1 MPKLW
6 TQTIEGHRAAVWQ
19 AVVDT
24 TAALVAEGGLRAVT
38 MSQVAE
44 KVGIGR
50 ATLYKYF
57 PDVDSIMFAWHEQ
70 QVAHHLEHLKKLA
83 ETPATPSQ
91 RLGTVLERYALN
103 RHEHSGHDLAGLL
116 HQGPHMAHAENA
128 LAEFLEELLRAGAR
142 AGEVRDDIAPK
153 ELATYCIHALSAA
166 PDLPS
171 KAAVKRLVALTSTA
185 LATGAATSEQ
195 NHPGESE

>member
-6 TQTIEGHRAAVWQ
+6 TQTIEGHRAVVWQ
-19 AVVDT
+19 SIVDT
-24 TAALVAEGGLRAVT
+24 TAALVAESGLRAVT
-38 MSQVAE
+38 MSEVAE

-70 QVAHHLEHLKKLA
+70 VIAHHLEQLKQLA
-83 ETPATPSQ
+83 DTPGPPGR
-91 RLGTVLERYALN
+91 RLSDVLERYALN

-116 HQGPHMAHAENA
+116 HQGEHMAHAESA
-128 LAEFLEELLRAGAR
+128 LASFIEELIDDGVEAGHI
-142 AGEVRDDIAPK
+142 RDDIAPK
-153 ELATYCIHALSAA
+153 ELATYCLHALSAA

-171 KAAVKRLVALTSTA
+171 KAAVKRLVMLTSAA
-185 LATGAATSEQ
+185 LRPPPSEAK
-195 NHPGESE
+195 NHGGELP